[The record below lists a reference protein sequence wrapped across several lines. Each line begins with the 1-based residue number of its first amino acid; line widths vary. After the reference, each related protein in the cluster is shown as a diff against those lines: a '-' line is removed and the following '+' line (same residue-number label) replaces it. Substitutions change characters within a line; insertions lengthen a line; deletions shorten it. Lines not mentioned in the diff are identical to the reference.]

1 MKTHL
6 TLAAALAVGATG
18 AYAGGMDRSGQSI
31 APIFEDGSYVELSF
45 GSVSPTVSGTIGAG
59 TVPSNDMAKS
69 YLQLGAAYK
78 RDLNDKLSMA
88 VIFDQPYGADVD
100 YGAASG
106 SYPFVGSTA
115 TVDTNAVTGILRYK
129 LSDRFAV
136 HGGVRILQSSGE
148 VAIPFYSY
156 TMSTSTE
163 TDASYLIGASYEIP
177 DIALR
182 AALTYHSETDITFDT
197 TENGSASGNMVVTM
211 PQTVNLDFQ
220 TGIAAD
226 TLLMASVRW
235 AEWSATDISPN
246 GFALATSGGSLV
258 DYENDTYS
266 YSIGIGRRF
275 SEKLSGSATIG
286 YERTIGTPVGNL
298 GPTDGYTSIGL
309 GMKYQV
315 TEETAISGGLRYVW
329 VGDATTSTIGGDFS
343 DNKAIGIGF
352 KISHTF

>member
-1 MKTHL
+1 MEIMKTHL

-235 AEWSATDISPN
+235 LNGQPQTFRQMASRWRHPVGHWWTMKTTLIHIRLASAAVFPKN
-246 GFALATSGGSLV
+246 CPAPQRLAMREPLALRWATSAQPMVTHPLA
-258 DYENDTYS
+258 
-266 YSIGIGRRF
+266 
-275 SEKLSGSATIG
+275 SA
-286 YERTIGTPVGNL
+286 
-298 GPTDGYTSIGL
+298 
-309 GMKYQV
+309 
-315 TEETAISGGLRYVW
+315 
-329 VGDATTSTIGGDFS
+329 
-343 DNKAIGIGF
+343 
-352 KISHTF
+352 